1 MEPQQNED
9 IFKGFGIE
17 ILLPDAE
24 AFLKIKET
32 LTRIGVASRK
42 EKHLYQ
48 SAHILHK
55 RGHYAILHFKELF
68 ALDGKP
74 TNFSDDDKARR
85 NKITGLLEDWHLLTV
100 KDKTK
105 LEPQSP
111 MSHIKVI
118 NFKEKNE
125 WQLLP
130 KYAVGS
136 KKKREE

>member
-1 MEPQQNED
+1 MEED
-9 IFKGFGIE
+9 IFKGHGIE
-17 ILLPDAE
+17 VELPDAE

-48 SAHILHK
+48 SCHILHK
-55 RGHYAILHFKELF
+55 RQHYAIVHFKELF
-68 ALDGKP
+68 SLDGKP
-74 TNFSDDDKARR
+74 TNFSDDDKSRR
-85 NKITGLLEDWHLLTV
+85 NKIASLLEDWNLLRI
-100 KDKTK
+100 KDKSK
-105 LEPQSP
+105 LEPMAP

-130 KYAVGS
+130 KYAVG
-136 KKKREE
+136 KKKI